1 MAYTKVAPSKSS
13 GASIVYARDG
23 KDNDKDK
30 CVAMSGLNC
39 DPSNAEYEFAVV
51 RRAHNKALKEGE
63 DIQARLIIQSFEG
76 EELSPEEVN
85 EMGYELAENINEKL
99 GGGFQAVVYTHGNTK
114 NLHNHIVFNSV
125 NADTG
130 KKYTMHYEK
139 FEIEKMSDEI
149 VSERG
154 LNVIEKQKKD
164 ITTNGERKLRENG
177 QYVWKDDLKDR
188 FNRALDKTLSNLSE
202 NRTENVEKFKENL
215 SDLGVSVK
223 ERYVKKRDTTYFTY
237 AFTDENGKKQTA
249 NEKRLGTDFSAE
261 NVIELTQRQ
270 LEKNKAKTLVVE
282 KEALETPP
290 DAEKPKKRTG
300 FVPPV
305 EIEKNRIA
313 EISQNKPLEEQEKE
327 KEIQTT
333 KEDKITLETPPK
345 PLKNDF
351 MFEER
356 ERIRKEKLEL
366 IAKKVGLDR
375 EGNFKT
381 PVLFVEHA
389 DKPVRYTYL
398 SSELKRSERGWSSEI
413 AKENVKFDYYVS
425 PHKKLFS
432 AEYRKENGESLY
444 QTCRK
449 GADRED
455 VSAEFEK
462 AHTKVKQANMSKG
475 RSKSI

>member
-23 KDNDKDK
+23 KDDGKDK

-51 RRAHNKALKEGE
+51 RRAYHKALKEGE
-63 DIQARLIIQSFEG
+63 DVQARLVIQSFEG

-85 EMGYELAENINEKL
+85 AMGYELAEKINEKQ

-114 NLHNHIVFNSV
+114 NLHNHIVFNAV

-149 VSERG
+149 VSQRG
-154 LNVIEKQKKD
+154 LNVIDKQKKNV
-164 ITTNGERKLRENG
+164 TTRGEMKLRENG
-177 QYVWKDDLKDR
+177 QYVWKDDLKARFDR
-188 FNRALDKTLSNLSE
+188 AIDKTLSNVSK
-202 NRTENVEKFKENL
+202 NKAENL
-215 SDLGVSVK
+215 EEFKKNLNDLGVTVK

-237 AFTDENGKKQTA
+237 AFTDENGKQQTA
-249 NEKRLGTDFSAE
+249 NQKRLGTDFSAE
-261 NVIELTQRQ
+261 RVIELSERQ
-270 LEKNKAKTLVVE
+270 LEKNKA
-282 KEALETPP
+282 ETPP
-290 DAEKPKKRTG
+290 EAEKPKQRVG

-305 EIEKNRIA
+305 EIEKDRVA
-313 EISQNKPLEEQEKE
+313 QISPNKPLEEPEKE

-333 KEDKITLETPPK
+333 RKDVKSLETPPR

-351 MFEER
+351 MDEEK
-356 ERIRKEKLEL
+356 ERIRKEKLEA
-366 IAKKVGLDR
+366 IAKKIGLDR
-375 EGNFKT
+375 EGNYKK
-381 PVLFVEHA
+381 PVLYIEHL
-389 DKPVRYTYL
+389 DRPVVYMHL
-398 SSELKRSERGWSSEI
+398 SSEIKRSANGWSSET
-413 AKENVKFDYYVS
+413 ARDNVKFDYYVS
-425 PHKKLFS
+425 PDKKLFS
-432 AEYRKENGESLY
+432 AEYSKESGDSLY

-449 GADRED
+449 EAEKED

-462 AHTKVKQANMSKG
+462 AYHKVKQANMAKG
-475 RSKSI
+475 RSR

>member
-23 KDNDKDK
+23 KDNGKDK

-139 FEIEKMSDEI
+139 FEIEKMNDEI
-149 VSERG
+149 VSQRG

-188 FNRALDKTLSNLSE
+188 FNRAFEKTLSNVSE
-202 NRTENVEKFKENL
+202 NKAENL
-215 SDLGVSVK
+215 EEFKKNLNELGVSVK
-223 ERYVKKRDTTYFTY
+223 ERYVKKRDTTYFTLM
-237 AFTDENGKKQTA
+237 FSTDENRQKTRLA
-249 NEKRLGTDFSAE
+249 N
-261 NVIELTQRQ
+261 
-270 LEKNKAKTLVVE
+270 
-282 KEALETPP
+282 
-290 DAEKPKKRTG
+290 
-300 FVPPV
+300 
-305 EIEKNRIA
+305 
-313 EISQNKPLEEQEKE
+313 
-327 KEIQTT
+327 
-333 KEDKITLETPPK
+333 
-345 PLKNDF
+345 
-351 MFEER
+351 
-356 ERIRKEKLEL
+356 
-366 IAKKVGLDR
+366 
-375 EGNFKT
+375 
-381 PVLFVEHA
+381 
-389 DKPVRYTYL
+389 
-398 SSELKRSERGWSSEI
+398 
-413 AKENVKFDYYVS
+413 
-425 PHKKLFS
+425 
-432 AEYRKENGESLY
+432 
-444 QTCRK
+444 
-449 GADRED
+449 
-455 VSAEFEK
+455 
-462 AHTKVKQANMSKG
+462 
-475 RSKSI
+475 